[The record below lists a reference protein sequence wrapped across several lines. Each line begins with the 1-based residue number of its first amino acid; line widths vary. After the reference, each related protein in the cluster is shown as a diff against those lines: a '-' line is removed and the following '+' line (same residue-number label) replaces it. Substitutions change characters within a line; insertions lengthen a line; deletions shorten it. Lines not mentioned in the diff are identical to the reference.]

1 MPRGFSYI
9 ITRDFG
15 FAPNPFQGV
24 LTLATCKPKIRKSAQ
39 VGDYLIGNSTK
50 ATGNKL
56 IYMAKVEEVITFD
69 QYWDDSRF
77 HNKKPVMNGSFK
89 TLYGDNIYH
98 HEGEEWIQAN
108 SHHSKEDGLVN
119 HANLDSDT
127 RISDQVL
134 ICPKFFYL
142 GASMIDIPLAFS
154 NCVHHGIGHHVVS
167 EEECK
172 SLWHYLEANY
182 PEGGLIDYP
191 NLFRAFKRYNGK
203 EKHNP

>member
-1 MPRGFSYI
+1 MSRGLSYI

-24 LTLATCKPKIRKSAQ
+24 LTLATCKPRIRKSAE
-39 VGDYLIGNSTK
+39 VGDYLIGNSPK

-56 IYMAKVEEVITFD
+56 IYMAKVDEIITFD
-69 QYWDDSRF
+69 QYWTDPRF
-77 HNKKPVMNGSFK
+77 QNKKPVMNGSFK

-98 HEGEEWIQAN
+98 HEAGEWIQAN
-108 SHHSKEDGLVN
+108 SHHSQENGLVN
-119 HANLDSDT
+119 HANLDRDT
-127 RISDQVL
+127 STTDRVL

-142 GASMIDIPLAFS
+142 GASMIDIAEQFPS
-154 NCVHHGIGHHVVS
+154 CIYQGRGHRTVT

-172 SLWHYLEANY
+172 ALWQFLENNY

-191 NLFRAFKRYNGK
+191 NLFRSFTRYNGK
-203 EKHNP
+203 